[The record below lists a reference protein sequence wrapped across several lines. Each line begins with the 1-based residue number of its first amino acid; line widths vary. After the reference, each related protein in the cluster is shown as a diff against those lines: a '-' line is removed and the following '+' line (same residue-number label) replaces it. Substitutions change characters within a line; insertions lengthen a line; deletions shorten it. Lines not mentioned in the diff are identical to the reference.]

1 MALSSRYTTAT
12 AFLEHAST
20 ADFFSY
26 TVPTSAPIDESA
38 PPPTLAQEDHA
49 LASST
54 WFPTA
59 EEGGQSTGFVL
70 SRIVEDAYTLELR
83 WCAFSRTA
91 RQEGHSMD
99 QDGTANAFEDLDKHP
114 GTLPPVRF
122 TFPSRL
128 VPTPSFVVIASSS
141 TDKQLQIYCLT
152 EAGYLY
158 ILTFPLSSL
167 FYAAEGLGEGE
178 WSDEYKVESLEGRTP
193 VLVQGVDEGR
203 VVVGCTDGFA
213 VCVELA
219 EGNDAGLVETEL
231 RMPSSFSVRSLIPSF
246 STRNLASPT
255 KPTKGTFQS
264 ASSLA
269 APNQLLSV
277 ACVSS
282 ATDADSPSSTFA
294 FGVTRDRKLRIWS
307 LESGACFRAIELP
320 RAKSSSTALTLAS
333 SNPSIDSPQASR
345 NGSLLSPVPQT
356 LVKLVHGSELTSYP
370 AYLALFSPATSAS
383 PAAFILYGLATDASS
398 GELSEL
404 EPVAERT
411 CPSGSIGSL
420 VDFGV
425 ARMDLSGDA
434 SWTLWTCWDEGGESE
449 IRTIGVGELDAQA
462 AEMVEDEWVLVER
475 GTTAKTATWTAAY
488 FDEQLRDSPVSV
500 ADTFLRHISFPGRY
514 PPATLDHA
522 LQQYEELILS
532 ELETDGVSAPAQFGL
547 EYATQLERAAAIVG
561 STVVLQQSP
570 QTGAFLHDE
579 YNKQLKIEWLRF
591 IAMLNE
597 SRSVVLYPTCL
608 ALDEDRGIA
617 AVFGRDSIT
626 VPIVREA
633 VHTLR
638 SLSTPQQI
646 LAAQAEPENLL
657 DLPPALS
664 ADYTLR
670 SDILPLLAIVRDL
683 QSRLSTND
691 LRILESLL
699 LEQIRAPFTADMED
713 TALDLFEKALE
724 AALPDDNVAQIV
736 ASLKGLDSSERAV
749 DSFLRLLTSEQLSP
763 IAATAADEQPATD
776 LSNALL
782 ADALSTSIEARYELA
797 KGLVAVLLVVW
808 AGEDEEAVE
817 ADVGVAPTPQ
827 ERLFARLDQTTAA
840 AFTTLHALAAMQW
853 IAADLASPSAEALA
867 AVQKQLGASGDD
879 GVLERFGELRM
890 KDHDGADVIPVPT
903 YGLLSALLR
912 TPDFAASLLPASRS
926 SLPVALA
933 FSAAGVFRVFG
944 ILPSSTATQPEAS
957 AASTIIGMRLQQLTL
972 PAQAAEWVELWPK
985 TAGMSYVR
993 GRATLDLLDGD
1004 GASEALEK
1012 AASGLYG
1019 ADLVEDDDDSVA
1031 ALLAVLPSEVG
1042 SSLARYYQHVVSLFV
1057 PTSFDGAIAR
1067 LAQLALDAL
1076 TTENLHD
1083 EVAEKDLWIKLFR
1096 SYAALGDYV
1105 KAYEVVMAAPYH
1117 ETQMTCLAHFISVV
1131 CENGAASL
1139 LTTFSFSGLEAD
1151 LERNLAFRARNSDPL
1166 ARPNYYR
1173 VLYAYHTAKGDYRSA
1188 GTVMYQQGRRLG
1200 ELSTKQPGS
1209 YRDIATLQCQSYL
1222 AATNALSLVAREH
1235 AWVAVVEDEASER
1248 GPKRRKLAYHIPEDE
1263 FEPSVASRQLEV
1275 LDVNDIRKECCVA
1288 LSRLQLSAEF
1298 PELEQTNF
1306 HLDPDSVV
1314 ALFSQIGNFEQAFWA
1329 GRVLD
1334 VDLSSLFEV
1343 ITERCVT
1350 LAQNPEGAEDASW
1363 VAMSSEAATWEGSL
1377 SSKAWRLLERHLER
1391 HDRDVG
1397 QRYRLV
1403 VLERTLALNRGGK
1416 VPSFLT
1422 EHVKRHDLPAL
1433 LRTLIKYD
1441 RLDEA
1446 FAFSLDAL
1454 KSAPSP
1460 STPFATTEPWSLY
1473 DLLLCIPSGDSA
1485 SLSDDVLK
1493 QRQVEL
1499 REAVDA
1505 RLAALDKAD
1514 KQVRKA

>member
-26 TVPTSAPIDESA
+26 TVPTSAPIDQSA

-49 LASST
+49 LATST
-54 WFPTA
+54 WFSSH

-91 RQEGHSMD
+91 RQKRDSMD
-99 QDGTANAFEDLDKHP
+99 HDGAGNAFEDLDEHS

-128 VPTPSFVVIASSS
+128 VPTPSFVVTASSS
-141 TDKQLQIYCLT
+141 INKQLEIYCLT

-158 ILTFPLSSL
+158 VLTFPLTSL
-167 FYAAEGLGEGE
+167 FYAVEGLGLGE

-203 VVVGCTDGFA
+203 CVVGCADGFA
-213 VCVELA
+213 VCVELV

-246 STRNLASPT
+246 STRNLTS
-255 KPTKGTFQS
+255 PTKGTFQS

-277 ACVSS
+277 ACVTS
-282 ATDADSPSSTFA
+282 ATDPDSPASTFA

-307 LESGACFRAIELP
+307 LESGACFRAIDLP
-320 RAKSSSTALTLAS
+320 RAKSSSNALTLAS
-333 SNPSIDSPQASR
+333 SNSSIDSPRASR
-345 NGSLLSPVPQT
+345 NDSLLSPAPQA
-356 LVKLVHGSELTSYP
+356 LVKLVHGSDLTSYP
-370 AYLALFSPATSAS
+370 AYLALFSPASSAS

-404 EPVAERT
+404 EPVAERS
-411 CPSGSIGSL
+411 CPSGSIGNL

-425 ARMDLSGDA
+425 ARMDLAGDA
-434 SWTLWTCWDEGGESE
+434 SWTLWTCWDEGGETE
-449 IRTIGVGELDAQA
+449 IRTIGVSELDAQA
-462 AEMVEDEWVLVER
+462 IATVEDEWIVVER
-475 GTTAKTATWTAAY
+475 GTVAKTATWTAAY
-488 FDEQLRDSPVSV
+488 FDDQLRDSPASV
-500 ADTFLRHISFPGRY
+500 ADTVLRHISFPGRY

-532 ELETDGVSAPAQFGL
+532 ELENDGVPAPAQFGL

-561 STVVLQQSP
+561 STVILQQCP

-591 IAMLNE
+591 VAMLNE
-597 SRSVVLYPTCL
+597 SRSVALYPTCL
-608 ALDEDRGIA
+608 ALDEARGIA
-617 AVFGRDSIT
+617 AVFGRDSVT

-633 VHTLR
+633 VHALR

-646 LAAQAEPENLL
+646 LAAQAEPESLL

-670 SDILPLLAIVRDL
+670 SDILPLLAIIRDL
-683 QSRLSTND
+683 QSRLTTNN
-691 LRILESLL
+691 LRTLESLL

-713 TALDLFEKALE
+713 TALDLFDKSLE
-724 AALPDDNVAQIV
+724 PALPDDSVAQIV
-736 ASLKGLDSSERAV
+736 AALKGLDSSERAV
-749 DSFLRLLTSEQLSP
+749 DTFLRLLISEQLSP
-763 IAATAADEQPATD
+763 IAASAADDQPASD

-782 ADALSTSIEARYELA
+782 ADALSTSIETRYELA

-808 AGEDEEAVE
+808 VGEDEEAVE
-817 ADVGVAPTPQ
+817 ADVGVAPVAQ

-840 AFTTLHALAAMQW
+840 ALTTLHALAAMQW
-853 IAADLASPSAEALA
+853 IAAELASPSAEALT
-867 AVQKQLGASGDD
+867 AVQKQLGASEND

-933 FSAAGVFRVFG
+933 FATASVFRAFG
-944 ILPSSTATQPEAS
+944 ILPSSTTTQPES
-957 AASTIIGMRLQQLTL
+957 STAATIVGMRLQQLAL

-993 GRATLDLLDGD
+993 GRALLDLLDGD

-1019 ADLVEDDDDSVA
+1019 VDLLEDDDTAA
-1031 ALLAVLPSEVG
+1031 ALLAVLPSGVG
-1042 SSLARYYQHVVSLFV
+1042 SSLARYYQHVVSLHV
-1057 PTSFDGAIAR
+1057 PTSFDAAIAR
-1067 LAQLALDAL
+1067 FAQLALDAL
-1076 TTENLHD
+1076 TAEDLHD
-1083 EVAEKDLWIKLFR
+1083 EVAEKDMWIKLFR
-1096 SYAALGDYV
+1096 SYAALTDYV
-1105 KAYEVVMAAPYH
+1105 KAYEVVMAAPHH

-1131 CENGAASL
+1131 CENGSAFL

-1173 VLYAYHTAKGDYRSA
+1173 VLYAYHAAKGDYRSA

-1200 ELSTKQPGS
+1200 ELSTKQLGS

-1222 AATNALSLVAREH
+1222 AAANALSLVAREH
-1235 AWVAVVEDEASER
+1235 AWLAVVEDDASER
-1248 GPKRRKLAYHIPEDE
+1248 SHKRRKLVYHIPEDE
-1263 FEPSVASRQLEV
+1263 FEPSVASPQLEV
-1275 LDVNDIRKECCVA
+1275 LHVNDIRKEYCIA

-1298 PELEQTNF
+1298 PELERTNF

-1329 GRVLD
+1329 GRVLN

-1363 VAMSSEAATWEGSL
+1363 VAMSSEAPAWEGSL

-1391 HDRDVG
+1391 HDREVG

-1416 VPSFLT
+1416 IPPFLT
-1422 EHVKRHDLPAL
+1422 DHIKLHNLPAL

-1446 FAFSLDAL
+1446 FTFSLEVL
-1454 KSAPSP
+1454 KSAQPP
-1460 STPFATTEPWSLY
+1460 TTPFSTIEPWSLY
-1473 DLLLCIPSGDSA
+1473 DQLLAIPSGDSA
-1485 SLSDDVLK
+1485 SFSDDVLK

-1499 REAVDA
+1499 REALNA
-1505 RLAALDKAD
+1505 RLAALAKAD